1 VHLSV
6 GWDAEVA
13 PGRNQAQL
21 IPGAFCP
28 EQRSDTI
35 ATKWLVGGFDDGPTR
50 TDAFGAQGVASGSA
64 AAPCSVRQPA
74 ANTR

>member
-6 GWDAEVA
+6 CRDTEVA
-13 PGRNQAQL
+13 PERNQAQL
-21 IPGAFCP
+21 IPGAICP

-35 ATKWLVGGFDDGPTR
+35 ATKCLVGGFDDVPAP
-50 TDAFGAQGVASGSA
+50 TDAFGAQDVASGSA